1 MKSYRHIIIF
11 LFASLILISCN
22 ESASSKIKSDNQNKT
37 QVQQS
42 YAEITFDRI
51 FHDFGTIKEGEI
63 AKTVFSFTNTGEND
77 LYIVDAIGSCG
88 CTVPKYPKNIAIK
101 PGESGEIEVNF
112 DSMEDLAYSKKWL
125 KSLLTLYLGVN
136 FYEYKHL
143 LNQKIINHGVTI
155 SLSSFN
161 SISLFILYN
170 NTFNEKEQ

>member
-1 MKSYRHIIIF
+1 MKSNRHIIIF
-11 LFASLILISCN
+11 LLTTFILISCN

-88 CTVPKYPKNIAIK
+88 CTVPKYPKNIPIK

-112 DSMEDLAYSKKWL
+112 DSNGRP
-125 KSLLTLYLGVN
+125 SLQQKMVKVSANTLSGG
-136 FYEYKHL
+136 EL
-143 LNQKIINHGVTI
+143 LRIQAFVEPK
-155 SLSSFN
+155 
-161 SISLFILYN
+161 N
-170 NTFNEKEQ
+170 N

>member
-1 MKSYRHIIIF
+1 MKSNRHIIIF
-11 LFASLILISCN
+11 LLTSFILISCN

-88 CTVPKYPKNIAIK
+88 CTVPKYPKNIPIK
-101 PGESGEIEVNF
+101 PGESGKIEVNF
-112 DSMEDLAYSKKWL
+112 DSNGRP
-125 KSLLTLYLGVN
+125 SLQ
-136 FYEYKHL
+136 
-143 LNQKIINHGVTI
+143 QKMVKVSANTI
-155 SLSSFN
+155 SGGELLRIQAFVEPK
-161 SISLFILYN
+161 N
-170 NTFNEKEQ
+170 N

>member
-11 LFASLILISCN
+11 LFTSLILISCN

-77 LYIVDAIGSCG
+77 L
-88 CTVPKYPKNIAIK
+88 
-101 PGESGEIEVNF
+101 
-112 DSMEDLAYSKKWL
+112 
-125 KSLLTLYLGVN
+125 SLI
-136 FYEYKHL
+136 H
-143 LNQKIINHGVTI
+143 I
-155 SLSSFN
+155 
-161 SISLFILYN
+161 
-170 NTFNEKEQ
+170 

>member
-11 LFASLILISCN
+11 LFTSLILISCN

-112 DSMEDLAYSKKWL
+112 DSNGRLNLQQKMIKITANTTSGGQ
-125 KSLLTLYLGVN
+125 LLQIQAFV
-136 FYEYKHL
+136 EPK
-143 LNQKIINHGVTI
+143 
-155 SLSSFN
+155 
-161 SISLFILYN
+161 N
-170 NTFNEKEQ
+170 N